1 MSSRTLIGEWVNPRR
16 SILPHDLLG
25 ILLVLFIIGSVTLF
39 GQGQLVA
46 LGFLLAGS
54 YALYFLKQK
63 RPIPTELIIQFAWV
77 AWSSTGFIVC
87 LDGDA
92 FREGFML
99 IVQIWI
105 MTFAIAGITMQRGT
119 IGTNFLALIIGG
131 VIMLATSYM
140 SGELAISASVE
151 EKIRIHGITA
161 NPNHYAYILLIAIIS
176 SLYFLRRH
184 FPSSMRILIIAIM
197 CMASYG
203 IMYSASRKAF
213 MGLVVLIP
221 LWAWMC
227 YRKEFL
233 RKKTY
238 IIMFMMSLAALY
250 LMTDYMLSN
259 TYMGIRFKRD
269 FVEDP
274 IPTSHKENKRVTF
287 YKEGFAV
294 IKEKPLFGIGL
305 GNFPV
310 VSKYSMYSHSDYIEI
325 ASTTGIVGFF
335 LYFSVYVV
343 LWRRLNRVKRI
354 VREDSMSYDI
364 GLLKASIIVV
374 LLLALGRPNVYTQ
387 INGIFI
393 GSAIGYAWSMEMKA
407 KAIRRLHLH
416 DRRDDY

>member
-1 MSSRTLIGEWVNPRR
+1 MSSRTLIGAWVNPRR
-16 SILPHDLLG
+16 TILPHDLLG
-25 ILLVLFIIGSVTLF
+25 ILLFLFIIGSVTLF

-54 YALYFLKQK
+54 YALYFLKQRK
-63 RPIPTELIIQFAWV
+63 PIPTELTIQFAWV
-77 AWSSTGFIVC
+77 VWSSTGFMVC
-87 LDGDA
+87 IDGDA
-92 FREGFML
+92 FRESFML

-105 MTFAIAGITMQRGT
+105 MTFAIAGITMQRST

-140 SGELAISASVE
+140 SGELAISSSGE
-151 EKIRIHGITA
+151 ENIRIQGITA

-184 FPSSMRILIIAIM
+184 FPGSLRILITAII
-197 CMASYG
+197 CIASYG
-203 IMYSASRKAF
+203 IIYSASRKAF
-213 MGLVVLIP
+213 MGLLVLIP

-233 RKKTY
+233 KRKTY
-238 IIMFMMSLAALY
+238 IIIFIVVVAALS

-259 TYMGIRFKRD
+259 TFMGVRFKRD

-274 IPTSHKENKRVTF
+274 ITTRHKEFKRVTF

-294 IKEKPLFGIGL
+294 IMGKPLFGIGL

-310 VSKYSMYSHSDYIEI
+310 ISKYSTYSHSDYIEV
-325 ASTTGIVGFF
+325 ASTTGIIGFL
-335 LYFSVYVV
+335 LYFSIYIV
-343 LWRRLNRVKRI
+343 LWRRLSRINGI
-354 VREDSMSYDI
+354 VRDEFMNYDI
-364 GLLKASIIVV
+364 GLLKASIIII

-387 INGIFI
+387 INGIFMGSVI
-393 GSAIGYAWSMEMKA
+393 GHAWSMEMKA
-407 KAIRRLHLH
+407 NAMRRLHMY
-416 DRRDDY
+416 DGRRYR